1 VGAGNRAIARDG
13 VIGRSARQSRLRG
26 TMSFVDYL
34 DPLVSAILL
43 AGIYAAMSIG
53 MTIIYGVM
61 KIVNLAHAGFMMMG
75 AYFVYELLET
85 LHVDPVIGAALALP
99 VFFLFG
105 MGVYVLLVQ
114 WLPKS
119 DQPTLSSLLLMFGF
133 WLVLQNVAL
142 LIWKNED
149 RSILTPHTFST
160 IRFGPISIPVV
171 KLTVFVAAVVSIV
184 ALQIVLRRS
193 WFGRAVRALI
203 QNPYAAKIAGVNERR
218 VAMLS
223 FGVGTAFAGFAGGL
237 LAIVYP
243 FSPDFGRPFLL
254 RAFVIIVLGG
264 LESFSG
270 VAIGALILALVETF
284 SILIPHVE
292 ASYQPAIS
300 YALLVVVLLVLPKG
314 VAGLLEKKW
323 RVG

>member
-1 VGAGNRAIARDG
+1 
-13 VIGRSARQSRLRG
+13 
-26 TMSFVDYL
+26 MSLMDYL
-34 DPLVSAILL
+34 DPLVAAILL

-61 KIVNLAHAGFMMMG
+61 KIVNLAHAGFMMLG
-75 AYFVYELLET
+75 AYFVYELFERFQLNPI
-85 LHVDPVIGAALALP
+85 LGAVLALP

-105 MGVYVLLVQ
+105 VGVYLLLVQ
-114 WLPKS
+114 WVPRS
-119 DQPTLSSLLLMFGF
+119 DQPTLPSLLLMFGF
-133 WLVLQNVAL
+133 WLVLQNFAY

-149 RSILTPHTFST
+149 RSILTPQTFSVIHLGRIT
-160 IRFGPISIPVV
+160 IPTVRLIVFLAAIVSVV
-171 KLTVFVAAVVSIV
+171 V
-184 ALQIVLRRS
+184 LQVVLRRS
-193 WFGRAVRALI
+193 WFGRSVRALI
-203 QNPYAAKIAGVNERR
+203 QNPQAARLVGVSERR
-218 VAMLS
+218 TAMLS

-237 LAIVYP
+237 LAMLFS

-254 RAFVIIVLGG
+254 RSFVIIVLGG

-270 VAIGALILALVETF
+270 VAAGSLILALVETF
-284 SILIPHVE
+284 SILVVP

-323 RVG
+323 RAA

>member
-1 VGAGNRAIARDG
+1 
-13 VIGRSARQSRLRG
+13 
-26 TMSFVDYL
+26 MSLIDYL
-34 DPLVSAILL
+34 DPLVAAILL
-43 AGIYAAMSIG
+43 AGIYAAMSVG

-75 AYFVYELLET
+75 AYFVYELFEK
-85 LHVDPVIGAALALP
+85 LHIDPVIGAVLALP

-105 MGVYVLLVQ
+105 MGVYLALVQ

-133 WLVLQNVAL
+133 WLVLQNVAF
-142 LIWKNED
+142 LIWENED
-149 RSILTPHTFST
+149 RSIFTPRTFSV
-160 IRFGPISIPVV
+160 IQLGPVTIPVV
-171 KLTVFVAAVVSIV
+171 RLIVFVAAVVSIT

-193 WFGRAVRALI
+193 WFGRSVRAII
-203 QNPYAAKIAGVNERR
+203 QNPYAAKIAGVDERR
-218 VAMLS
+218 TAMLS

-237 LAIVYP
+237 LAMLYS

-254 RAFVIIVLGG
+254 RSFVIIVLGG

-284 SILIPHVE
+284 SIFVVP
-292 ASYQPAIS
+292 ASYQPAIT
-300 YALLVVVLLVLPKG
+300 YGLLVVVLLFFPKG

-323 RVG
+323 RIS